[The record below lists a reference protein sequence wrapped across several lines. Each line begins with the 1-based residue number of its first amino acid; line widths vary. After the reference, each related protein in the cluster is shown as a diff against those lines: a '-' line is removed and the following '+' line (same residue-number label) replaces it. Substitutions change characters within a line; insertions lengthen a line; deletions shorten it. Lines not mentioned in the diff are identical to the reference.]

1 MAAQKTTA
9 DIDFIA
15 QFATR
20 HRLDDPVSS
29 DPSGLGSSDKSRTW
43 FNTSTNL
50 WKYWNGTAAIDP
62 LARANHSG
70 TQVSSTISD
79 LAATVQAYSL
89 SLFAAPTA
97 DLSIGHKLTSVTDP
111 TNPQDSATKNYVD
124 NSIAGISGGL
134 ILKGAV
140 TCAPTT
146 NISLSSPGATIDG
159 VTMSNPMTILL
170 TGQTTASQNG
180 PYVWTGAST
189 ALTRAT
195 NFATSA
201 EAVPGSFWLVEQ
213 GSNGNNIAILTNT
226 SAITLGTTGLT
237 FSFNT
242 SGSSS
247 VTGSSSV
254 QISSGVVSVITGTGM
269 IGDAT
274 HAVVPDF
281 SVVGRKVT
289 GVVPATTTGIVTV
302 SGAVIT
308 INHALNNSAPSVVLA
323 AYSTP
328 ATGYSAGDLPICV
341 PSVVDANNVSIT
353 LPAAPASNNW
363 VFTVMG

>member
-9 DIDFIA
+9 DFDFIGK
-15 QFATR
+15 FATR

-29 DPSGLGSSDKSRTW
+29 DPSGLGSSDASRTW
-43 FNTSTNL
+43 FNTTSGL
-50 WKYWNGTAAIDP
+50 WKYWDGTAAIDP
-62 LARANHSG
+62 RARASHTG

-89 SLFAAPTA
+89 SLFAGPTA
-97 DLSIGHKLTSVTDP
+97 DLAIGHKLTGVTDP
-111 TNPQDSATKNYVD
+111 TNPQDASTKNYVD
-124 NSIAGISGGL
+124 TQLAGVATGL

-140 TCAPTT
+140 VCAVTT

-159 VTMSNPMTILL
+159 VTMSGTPTILL
-170 TGQTTASQNG
+170 TGQTTQSQNG
-180 PYVWTGAST
+180 PYVWSGASS
-189 ALTRAT
+189 ALVRAA
-195 NFATSA
+195 NWDTSG
-201 EAVPGSFWLVEQ
+201 EAVLGSFWLVEQ
-213 GSNGNNIAILTNT
+213 GTNANNVAICTNT
-226 SAITLGTTGLT
+226 SAITLGTTSLT

-242 SGSSS
+242 SGSSG
-247 VTGSSSV
+247 VTGSSSIL
-254 QISSGVVSVITGTGM
+254 ISSGVISVIVGTGL

-281 SVVGRKVT
+281 AIVGRKVT

-302 SGAVIT
+302 AGAVIT
-308 INHALNNSAPSVVLA
+308 INHGLNNWAPSVVLA

-328 ATGYSAGDLPICV
+328 ASGYATGDLPFAV

-363 VFTVMG
+363 AYTVLG